1 MILRISEDCYFWSVG
16 SMPDVNIPKWS
27 SSILFFGKIMKLKK
41 NRFLNIFFGLGSP
54 RTWFFEDQWPMSK
67 FPENSGNL
75 QISPG
80 RSDKLWKPSQ
90 TYFLEFRRSLRSKWV
105 IYQPRTTIFEEVVFL
120 WSWVIFGWF
129 LGNLTLVDLWICDIA
144 GEKHNILGK

>member
-1 MILRISEDCYFWSVG
+1 MIVRISEDCYFWSVG

-27 SSILFFGKIMKLKK
+27 SSIIFLEISNKFWK
-41 NRFLNIFFGLGSP
+41 NYFSNIFLGLGSP
-54 RTWFFEDQWPMSK
+54 RTRFFEDQWPMSK

-105 IYQPRTTIFEEVVFL
+105 IYQPHTTIFEGVIFW
-120 WSWVIFGWF
+120 WSWGIFGWF
-129 LGNLTLVDLWICDIA
+129 VGNPILVGVWICDIS
-144 GEKHNILGK
+144 GEKITFQGK